1 VSHPVQ
7 ANKLIAGATAF
18 ICGECIDVCN
28 EIIAE
33 NHGYMSEGW
42 CGSGD
47 LNPDGIAP
55 TSS

>member
-1 VSHPVQ
+1 VQ